1 MAEKPKLLDACR
13 EALRIPADCTD
24 FDAEIEDLIEAARAA
39 MRAGGVADSVAA
51 DDSACGEGLLQG
63 EVRHG
68 QPRCRPPYSELRR
81 SANHDARKLGVRGR
95 VMSMWAGTCQL
106 IAKTVK
112 KDEYGVQQTEETKR
126 KVFCNVFSMGDAA
139 SYAAAA
145 AGVHPEAVL
154 QIRKSAYEGE
164 RLVEFDGARLTVA
177 RVDRSSPDFVRLTLS
192 EVVGDRG

>member
-1 MAEKPKLLDACR
+1 
-13 EALRIPADCTD
+13 
-24 FDAEIEDLIEAARAA
+24 
-39 MRAGGVADSVAA
+39 
-51 DDSACGEGLLQG
+51 
-63 EVRHG
+63 
-68 QPRCRPPYSELRR
+68 
-81 SANHDARKLGVRGR
+81 
-95 VMSMWAGTCQL
+95 MSMWAGTCQL

-139 SYAAAA
+139 YYAAAA

-177 RVDRSSPDFVRLTLS
+177 RVDRSSPRLRAP
-192 EVVGDRG
+192 DARGGGG